1 MVTLYQIAEIWQHSN
16 IQGIRQ
22 VVNKQSIQFIN
33 NTLLGG
39 TTESELFCLVQ
50 FLFCNAAVLLDLLS
64 Y

>member
-33 NTLLGG
+33 NTLL
-39 TTESELFCLVQ
+39 FCLVQ